1 MRGASKHRQIQ
12 DKDTLFFP
20 GVAGNRKTTNP
31 PKMSRAATINM
42 GKYGLLDTSSPN
54 ITVPIMDP
62 IRPTPVSK
70 PNAVD
75 LQLEKNILKY

>member
-1 MRGASKHRQIQ
+1 
-12 DKDTLFFP
+12 
-20 GVAGNRKTTNP
+20 
-31 PKMSRAATINM
+31 MSRAATINM